1 MRSFTGPRHYN
12 PRMSLPLAVFDTN
25 VFVSALR
32 SRRGASYRLL
42 SLVGS
47 GRFELV
53 LSVPLALEYEAV
65 GLRTLPDTT
74 LTPAA
79 FDDILNFVC
88 RSARHQRVYYSWRPC
103 LPDPGDDM
111 VLEAAVA
118 ASGATVV
125 THNVGDFIG
134 AEQLGVPVCRPRD
147 FLHQIGEAT
156 GP

>member
-1 MRSFTGPRHYN
+1 
-12 PRMSLPLAVFDTN
+12 MSLPVAVFDTN

-32 SRRGASYRLL
+32 SRRGASFRLL

-65 GLRTLPDTT
+65 GLRTLPAIG
-74 LTPAA
+74 LPRAA
-79 FDDILNFVC
+79 FDDVLNFVC
-88 RSARHQRVYYSWRPC
+88 GAARHQPVYYSWRPT

-111 VLEAAVA
+111 VLEVAVA

-125 THNVGDFIG
+125 THNVRDFAG
-134 AEQLGVPVCRPRD
+134 AERLGVPVCRPQD
-147 FLHQIGEAT
+147 FLHQIGEA